1 MVNVKKFVSAKYLS
15 AKNLGD
21 NRGKICSIDAAFT
34 DVINEEEKLIIRL
47 GGIDS
52 PMVLNQ
58 TNLSIL
64 IAEWGENTD
73 DWINNKVS
81 VNVVKVT
88 YNGNLVDGLQ
98 LNPISKK

>member
-1 MVNVKKFVSAKYLS
+1 MVNVKKFVTAKYLS

-21 NRGKICSIDAAFT
+21 NRGKICTIDAAFT
-34 DVINEEEKLIIRL
+34 DVINEEEKILIRL
-47 GGIDS
+47 NGIDN

-64 IAEWGENTD
+64 IAEYGDNTD
-73 DWINNKVS
+73 NWINNKVS

-98 LNPISKK
+98 LSPVSKK